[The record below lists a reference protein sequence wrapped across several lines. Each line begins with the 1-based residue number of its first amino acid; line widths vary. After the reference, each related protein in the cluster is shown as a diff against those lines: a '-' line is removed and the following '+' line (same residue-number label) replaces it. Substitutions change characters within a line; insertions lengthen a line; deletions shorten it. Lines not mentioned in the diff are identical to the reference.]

1 MDNANAVAQRRPR
14 RRGGGFSSLK
24 SAAIVYIPAN
34 LPICLACGRDYPW
47 LCVLQAALGFLLG
60 RLTVNGNAPVPKSYD
75 KAAEKRAL
83 DALVTTSPR
92 NRTVRVAMGSCNLL
106 AAVLYAARAAK
117 ARKDKEAGEE
127 EGSVGVGTAAA
138 EWTLTLLLCV
148 AAGVWISSG
157 YYGQ

>member
-1 MDNANAVAQRRPR
+1 MAAARAPADAKAGERRPR
-14 RRGGGFSSLK
+14 RRGGIFNYLK
-24 SAAIVYIPAN
+24 GLAIVYIPAN
-34 LPICLACGRDYPW
+34 LPICLAIGREHPW
-47 LCVLQAALGFLLG
+47 LAILQAALGFYLAKI
-60 RLTVNGNAPVPKSYD
+60 TVNGQAPVPAAYD

-106 AAVLYAARAAK
+106 AAVLYAARVAK
-117 ARKDKEAGEE
+117 SNKEKGE
-127 EGSVGVGTAAA
+127 AL
-138 EWTLTLLLCV
+138 EWSLTLLLCI